1 MELYQLLP
9 RNALISSTPLRLN
22 AGQERLLDEELA
34 QHLADVPNFETLL
47 MRVYSDVANE
57 DPAFTGFVH
66 FHQLSSHFGL
76 NQVRPHLC

>member
-9 RNALISSTPLRLN
+9 RKALIASTPLRLS

-34 QHLADVPNFETLL
+34 QQLTGVPNFDTLL
-47 MRVYSDVANE
+47 MRVYSDIANE

-76 NQVRPHLC
+76 NQVCIHSD